1 MDAPVTGV
9 FHPAF
14 ALHHR
19 NTVNSTHLGRVLIE
33 RVISR
38 GEWNPVTNLI
48 EGGETLAIYR
58 GPARI
63 QKVAFPTNRDFV
75 EDAAKFQRMR
85 IALGFDENEL
95 TPRSFDI
102 NVNDRVTVL
111 ANASDPEKVGDIYY
125 VHGDESS
132 SNAWERVLTAQNNM
146 KQA

>member
-1 MDAPVTGV
+1 MTGI
-9 FHPAF
+9 FHPGFAF
-14 ALHHR
+14 HHR
-19 NTVNSTHLGRVLIE
+19 ATVNSSHLGGVLIE

-38 GEWNPVTNLI
+38 GEWNPETNLI
-48 EGGETLAIYR
+48 EGGETLPIYR

-85 IALGFDENEL
+85 IAIGFTENEL
-95 TPRSFDI
+95 IPLAFDVH
-102 NVNDRVTVL
+102 VNDRITVL
-111 ANASDPEKVGDIYY
+111 RNASDPEKVGDIYY

-146 KQA
+146 KQT